1 MSDSKEEIP
10 KITPVEKTEMIKDP
24 KRVAANKRLAQFSD
38 EAKGPTW
45 EGKSKMRK
53 RMNLSVLTLNIYIK

>member
-38 EAKGPTW
+38 EAKGPT
-45 EGKSKMRK
+45 
-53 RMNLSVLTLNIYIK
+53 